1 MKIAITSNGAN
12 LDSPTS
18 PVFGRCPMV
27 VLVDTETL
35 QFEAIENPAIAA
47 PSGAGIQ
54 AAQLVVERGAQAVVT
69 GNVGPNA
76 LDVFQSAGVPIY
88 LFSDGTVQD
97 AVEAF
102 VDGKLQPFAVSNAQA
117 AAGTGAGQG
126 MWAGRGM
133 GRGRGMRRGP
143 GRGRGMGQGMGWSMG
158 AGGRDAVPAT
168 PGASPSSPVS
178 ANSREDE
185 IATLKETAS
194 ELQRQLDEAK
204 RRLDELTAG

>member
-12 LDSPTS
+12 LDAPTS

-27 VLVDTETL
+27 VLVETETL

-76 LDVFQSAGVPIY
+76 LEVFQSAGVPIY
-88 LFSDGTVQD
+88 RSEDGTVRD

-102 VDGKLQPFAVSNAQA
+102 KAGKLQPIAIPNAQA
-117 AAGTGAGQG
+117 GAGTST
-126 MWAGRGM
+126 
-133 GRGRGMRRGP
+133 
-143 GRGRGMGQGMGWSMG
+143 GQGMGM
-158 AGGRDAVPAT
+158 GGRAAAPAT
-168 PGASPSSPVS
+168 PGVPSPVS
-178 ANSREDE
+178 ANSREEE
-185 IATLKETAS
+185 IATLKETTS
-194 ELQRQLDEAK
+194 ELQRQLDEAR

>member
-1 MKIAITSNGAN
+1 MQMKIAITSNGAN
-12 LDSPTS
+12 LDAPMS

-27 VLVDTETL
+27 VLVETEPL

-88 LFSDGTVQD
+88 LFNGGTVRD

-102 VDGKLQPFAVSNAQA
+102 KAGKLQPIA
-117 AAGTGAGQG
+117 AASARAGAGTGAGQG
-126 MWAGRGM
+126 MGMGRGMRRGRGM
-133 GRGRGMRRGP
+133 GRGM
-143 GRGRGMGQGMGWSMG
+143 GRGRGMGQGMGM
-158 AGGRDAVPAT
+158 GGRAAAPPTPGVPPPSSVPA
-168 PGASPSSPVS
+168 G
-178 ANSREDE
+178 SREEE
-185 IATLKETAS
+185 IAALKETTV
-194 ELQRQLDEAK
+194 ELRRQLAEVME
-204 RRLDELTAG
+204 RLDQLQKEK